1 MDIDLVFSPVAD
13 LLVNQVFPTPIV
25 YHEHRP
31 GIYDPFTGVAAKDD
45 TDHVINAGIL
55 SRSRVE
61 GGGTAEVYELMLWVE
76 HKTLPILPKTGD
88 EVTYDNT
95 TWKVTEVAPTYSSK
109 GLIASKLKVRS
120 A

>member
-1 MDIDLVFSPVAD
+1 LNIDATFLPVAD
-13 LLVNQVFPTPIV
+13 LLVNTVFPTQIT
-25 YHEHRP
+25 YRQHRS
-31 GIYDPFTGVAAKDD
+31 GTYDPLKGTVTKDD
-45 TDHVINAGIL
+45 TDYKINAGIL

-61 GGGTAEVYELMLWVE
+61 GGGTSEAYELMLWVE

>member
-1 MDIDLVFSPVAD
+1 MDIDATFAPVAD
-13 LLVNQVFPTPIV
+13 LLVNQVFPTQIT

-31 GIYDPFTGVAAKDD
+31 GTYDPLKGTVTKDD
-45 TDHVINAGIL
+45 TDYVINAGIL
-55 SRSRVE
+55 NRSRVE